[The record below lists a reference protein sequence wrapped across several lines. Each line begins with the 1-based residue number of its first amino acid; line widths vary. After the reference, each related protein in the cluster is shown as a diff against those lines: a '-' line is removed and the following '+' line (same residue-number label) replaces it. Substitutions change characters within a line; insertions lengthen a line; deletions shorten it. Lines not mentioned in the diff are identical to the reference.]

1 MSLAK
6 MNLQKPKDGF
16 FQPTNQKQDFSHLY
30 GKESTYQ
37 DHKKFVFKVLGKE
50 KNVLDDYEEGNEI
63 LYASIFLEAF
73 VRLKQVKD
81 LGRRATVESTGIGMY
96 ELTTYKRL
104 SKLYDK
110 ETIENHLTNWQR
122 FGMIHMR
129 IGNIYM
135 RVLIQM
141 LLL

>member
-1 MSLAK
+1 MSLAE
-6 MNLQKPKDGF
+6 MNLKKSGGF

-30 GKESTYQ
+30 GEGSNYQ
-37 DHKKFVFKVLGKE
+37 DHKKFVFRILGKE
-50 KNVLDDYEEGNEI
+50 KDAWKDYEEGNEI
-63 LYASIFLEAF
+63 LYASLFLEAF
-73 VRLKQVKD
+73 VRLKQVHD
-81 LGRRATVESTGIGMY
+81 LGRRATVDNTGIGMY
-96 ELTTYKRL
+96 ELATYKKL
-104 SKLYDK
+104 IKLYDK

-135 RVLIQM
+135 KVLIQM